1 MSKSRFLQ
9 TKFWADFKAL
19 HGWTSY
25 FFTLKNGT
33 FVLESNF
40 LKNTLSENCFNE
52 KNQNLEE
59 KNLSVLVRSFS
70 VKVKKFSLAY
80 IPMAPEFLDNQST
93 ENYLLEIKKISEQ
106 IKNFLPKDTIYIRF
120 DLPIDFETLG
130 NRDSFTK
137 ELLSLAK
144 KNSFNLKKSKVSIQ
158 PPDTTILNLRQS
170 EDKILSNMKSKWRY
184 NIRLAKK
191 KNVEII
197 RLDYSSPNFETYFD
211 EFYKLFKTT
220 SERDK
225 VSFHN
230 KSYYLDLFKQNELT
244 QEKSKENP
252 KIYLYLAKHEND
264 YLAGI
269 ITLFC
274 EKEAVYLYGAS
285 GNLKRN
291 LMPSYLLQ
299 WTAIQD
305 AKKFNC
311 PVYDFYG
318 MPPNDDKSHPMHGLY
333 LFKTGFGG
341 KIIHRPGS
349 FDAVLKPCFY
359 KIYSLAEKFRAFYFK
374 ILRKKI

>member
-1 MSKSRFLQ
+1 MSTRFLQ
-9 TKFWADFKAL
+9 TKFWADFKAF

-25 FFTLKNGT
+25 FFDFNKET
-33 FVLESNF
+33 FAL
-40 LKNTLSENCFNE
+40 TGD
-52 KNQNLEE
+52 KNQNSSASE
-59 KNLSVLVRSFS
+59 NSLSVLVRSFS
-70 VKVKKFSLAY
+70 VKIKKFSVAY
-80 IPMAPEFLDNQST
+80 VPMAPEFSESQTT
-93 ENYLLEIKKISEQ
+93 ENYLLEIKKITEQ
-106 IKNFLPKDTIYIRF
+106 LKNFLPKNTIYIRF
-120 DLPIDFETLG
+120 DLPVDFESLEKR
-130 NRDSFTK
+130 NSFTE
-137 ELLSLAK
+137 ELLKLAK
-144 KNSFNLKKSKVSIQ
+144 KNSFVLKKSKVSIQ
-158 PPDTTILNLRQS
+158 PPDTTILDLSQT
-170 EDKILSNMKSKWRY
+170 EEEILSNMKNKWRY

-197 RLDYSSPNFETYFD
+197 KLDFSSPNFKNYFD

-225 VSFHN
+225 VAFHD
-230 KSYYLDLFKQNELT
+230 KSYYLDLFEKNEIS
-244 QEKSKENP
+244 QKESSKNP

-274 EKEAVYLYGAS
+274 DFEAVYLYGAS

-341 KIIHRPGS
+341 KIVHRPGS